1 MNSLE
6 LTLELLLKLDF
17 FCFERR
23 IRPSLPVLMV
33 ISEGREL
40 LISLM
45 IGQIYMVILVAFLL
59 IPLIFEFSLGFFGPS

>member
-1 MNSLE
+1 
-6 LTLELLLKLDF
+6 
-17 FCFERR
+17 
-23 IRPSLPVLMV
+23 MV